1 MTQVPLKLS
10 KAKALDAG
18 AVRGPWPVDKL
29 ILTYFAGTSVLIIL
43 FYSRIPE
50 AWWLLSIKAAAVV
63 VLVLSWRSTSMASWL
78 FRNWYPAVYVAA
90 CYKEMNYL
98 IPAFRPHTADAA
110 LARID
115 FAVFKVNP
123 TVWIERLHTTVLTEY
138 LQFIYSMFIP
148 AVLLVAYVLWRKRR
162 LTEFRYYAF
171 LISMGYLVSYVFY
184 FLVPARG
191 PRFLLSSLH
200 HSHLQGLWTAEW
212 FRNLL
217 DGLEGVHYDCF
228 PSGHVEQTLLA
239 WWMSARLPKKFFVC
253 FTIFTASQIFSTVY
267 LRYHYVIDL
276 VAGALLAA
284 LLIVITPRLYR
295 KMKRLVV

>member
-1 MTQVPLKLS
+1 MPLKLS
-10 KAKALDAG
+10 KAKALDVA
-18 AVRGPWPVDKL
+18 AVPGPWPVDKL
-29 ILTYFAGTSVLIIL
+29 ILTYLAATSLLLIL
-43 FYSRIPE
+43 FYARIPQ
-50 AWWLLSIKAAAVV
+50 AWWLLSIKAAAVA
-63 VLVLSWRSTSMASWL
+63 LLMLSWRSNSMAAWL
-78 FRNWYPAVYVAA
+78 FRNWYPAFYVAA

-98 IPAFRPHTADAA
+98 IPALRQHTADAA

-115 FAVFKVNP
+115 FAVLKVNP
-123 TVWIERLHTTVLTEY
+123 TVWIERIHTNALTEY
-138 LQFIYSMFIP
+138 LQFVYSMFIP

-191 PRFLLSSLH
+191 PRFLMSDLH
-200 HSHLQGLWTAEW
+200 HSNLQGLWSSEW

-217 DGLEGVHYDCF
+217 DGLEGIHYDCF

-239 WWMSARLPKKFFVC
+239 WWTSARLSRKFFIG

-267 LRYHYVIDL
+267 LRYHYVVDL
-276 VAGALLAA
+276 VAGALFAAAVVLAS
-284 LLIVITPRLYR
+284 PHFYR
-295 KMKRLVV
+295 FARGSNR